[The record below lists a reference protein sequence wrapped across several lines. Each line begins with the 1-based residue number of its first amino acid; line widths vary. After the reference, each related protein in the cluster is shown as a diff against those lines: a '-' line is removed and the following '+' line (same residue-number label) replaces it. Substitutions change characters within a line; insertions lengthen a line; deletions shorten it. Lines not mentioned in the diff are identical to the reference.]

1 MINYFDSEFSEVSK
15 SSIDSSLLFFSDNQ
29 FIEQYD
35 DQNFFPNN
43 CFDDEGQKTSNIKE
57 ENQNLRQK
65 ETSDK
70 TQEKENIKYDEK
82 SNIEIS
88 KINNNENGNSDTE
101 KNKNIN
107 NTNDKLDNKEK
118 TQEKKE
124 PDYRF
129 ENFMKKIKTFV
140 FKSIFRYVNS
150 LIKGRKKL
158 KKIVN
163 NVSRNI
169 DSKYNKELLNKNLE
183 DIISMDISKKY
194 KIKNKK
200 YNKETIAKIYEEN
213 NQNVIKILNMELKDF
228 INKFKENPTLKG
240 YYDSYIDKMKKEYS
254 DNYVGTFESYFD
266 RFCEICEK
274 KKKKKEKK
282 RKKSEK
288 EEK

>member
-65 ETSDK
+65 EILDK
-70 TQEKENIKYDEK
+70 AQEKENIKYDEK

-101 KNKNIN
+101 KNKNIS

-129 ENFMKKIKTFV
+129 ANFMKKIKV
-140 FKSIFRYVNS
+140 FLFKVLVIYVNS
-150 LIKGRKKL
+150 FIKGPKL
-158 KKIVN
+158 K
-163 NVSRNI
+163 
-169 DSKYNKELLNKNLE
+169 Y
-183 DIISMDISKKY
+183 
-194 KIKNKK
+194 
-200 YNKETIAKIYEEN
+200 
-213 NQNVIKILNMELKDF
+213 
-228 INKFKENPTLKG
+228 
-240 YYDSYIDKMKKEYS
+240 
-254 DNYVGTFESYFD
+254 
-266 RFCEICEK
+266 
-274 KKKKKEKK
+274 
-282 RKKSEK
+282 
-288 EEK
+288 

>member
-1 MINYFDSEFSEVSK
+1 MINYFDSEFNEIAK
-15 SSIDSSLLFFSDNQ
+15 SSIDSSLLFFSDDP
-29 FIEQYD
+29 FIGQYD

-129 ENFMKKIKTFV
+129 ANFMKKIKV
-140 FKSIFRYVNS
+140 FLFKVLVIYVNS
-150 LIKGRKKL
+150 FIKGPKLLNIENEVVRNTESEFNKDLL
-158 KKIVN
+158 KKSLKIIL
-163 NVSRNI
+163 SGNI
-169 DSKYNKELLNKNLE
+169 SHKYT
-183 DIISMDISKKY
+183 
-194 KIKNKK
+194 KIKNKQI
-200 YNKETIAKIYEEN
+200 NKEIIEKIYEEK
-213 NQNVIKILNMELKDF
+213 NQNVVLDILNMKLEDF
-228 INKFKENPTLKG
+228 INNFKSNPILKK
-240 YYDSYIDKMKKEYS
+240 YYDKNIDKMKKDYS
-254 DNYVGTFESYFD
+254 DHYIGNFEYYFD
-266 RFCEICEK
+266 NYCDICEK
-274 KKKKKEKK
+274 
-282 RKKSEK
+282 RKIKQK
-288 EEK
+288 